1 MERGYMLFNKK
12 ADEETLKVLLHEN
25 QRLKHENQRL
35 NESLEEL
42 QRYKDEYKGLI
53 EEVNRVKVSYIQ
65 KMKDFD
71 EVEKEYRAELD
82 RLAGK
87 RRTVK

>member
-1 MERGYMLFNKK
+1 MLLSKRINK
-12 ADEETLKVLLHEN
+12 ETLGILLQEN
-25 QRLKHENQRL
+25 KRLKCESQRL
-35 NESLEEL
+35 NELLEEL
-42 QRYKDEYKGLI
+42 QRYKDEYKEFI
-53 EEVNRVKVSYIQ
+53 EEVKRVKASYIQ

-71 EVEKEYRAELD
+71 GIEKEYRAELD